1 MKFMDGVTIIKE
13 CTETSTMGYIMTV
26 VAFIIT
32 MTLSVLSY
40 KVGNVLEYKTS
51 DYIYGRVGSFFALV
65 FLLGGTFI
73 TLRVVPDLDKFQ
85 KPNGEYDVTVSS
97 NVDMNVFQSKY
108 DIIDYNNGVYTV
120 KPKDS
125 VPQPSLNTHKE
136 TTEETT
142 IEINGQI
149 YKITPI
155 E

>member
-1 MKFMDGVTIIKE
+1 MDGVTIIKE
-13 CTETSTMGYIMTV
+13 CTVMSTMGYIMMV
-26 VAFIIT
+26 VAFIVT
-32 MTLSVLSY
+32 MTLSVVSY
-40 KVGNVLEYKTS
+40 KVGDVLEYKTG
-51 DYIYGRVGSFFALV
+51 DDIYGRVGASFALA
-65 FLLGGTFI
+65 FLLGGIFI
-73 TLRVVPDLDKFQ
+73 TLRVVPDLDEFQ

-125 VPQPSLNTHKE
+125 VPQPPLNTRKE
-136 TTEETT
+136 TTEEATT
-142 IEINGQI
+142 EIDGKI

>member
-1 MKFMDGVTIIKE
+1 MDGVTIIKE
-13 CTETSTMGYIMTV
+13 CTVTSTMGYIMTV
-26 VAFIIT
+26 VAFIVT
-32 MTLSVLSY
+32 MTLSVVSY
-40 KVGNVLEYKTS
+40 KVGDDLEYKTG
-51 DYIYGRVGSFFALV
+51 DDIYGRVGIFFALV
-65 FLLGGTFI
+65 FGLGGTFI
-73 TLRVVPDLDKFQ
+73 TLGVLPDLDEFQ

-125 VPQPSLNTHKE
+125 VPQPPLNTHKE
-136 TTEETT
+136 TTEEATT
-142 IEINGQI
+142 EIDGKI

>member
-1 MKFMDGVTIIKE
+1 MDGVTIIKE
-13 CTETSTMGYIMTV
+13 CTVTSTMGYIMMV
-26 VAFIIT
+26 VAFIVT
-32 MTLSVLSY
+32 MTLSIVSY
-40 KVGNVLEYKTS
+40 KVGDVLEYKTS
-51 DYIYGRVGSFFALV
+51 DYNYGRIGAIFSLA
-65 FLLGGTFI
+65 FLLCGTFI
-73 TLRVVPDLDKFQ
+73 TLRVVPDLDEFQ
-85 KPNGEYDVTVSS
+85 KSNGEYDVTLSS

-142 IEINGQI
+142 TEINGQV
-149 YKITPI
+149 YKIIPI